1 MWAFC
6 RSDICKYDVYCE
18 DCLLSVDQNSH
29 NGKKKTS
36 KTILLHL
43 LNMLIYSKIFWNSY
57 IYADE
62 LSWYLSV
69 LALDNVILS
78 IYVSVPEANTT
89 VLISVTIILN
99 ILTIPYH
106 KQLGWRLQ
114 IIDPRWAL
122 LIIAKTTLLV
132 IQMLKSDGQQ
142 FS

>member
-1 MWAFC
+1 M
-6 RSDICKYDVYCE
+6 
-18 DCLLSVDQNSH
+18 
-29 NGKKKTS
+29 GKKTS